1 MQMPTPQITTA
12 TNAATR
18 EDLDFYLG
26 QWAGASAERTAV
38 AEAVAAL
45 GHAGGEISRLIA
57 AGPLAGAFGEEVG
70 AINSDGDVQK
80 NLDILADQM
89 IVRALRKT
97 STAYYASEE
106 EEAILTFDP
115 AALLAVA
122 CDPVDGSSNIDSN
135 QAIATIFAIFPAS
148 PQGATASFF
157 RPGRE
162 QIAAGYIIYGPH
174 TELILTLGDGT
185 AQFALDPVSH
195 KFVLVE
201 RRLQLPVSTREYAIN
216 ASNYRHWPEAIRA
229 FIDDCV
235 EGASGP
241 RGKDFNM
248 RWLACMAGE
257 AHRILMRGGVY
268 LYPSDQ
274 RKGYEEGR
282 LRLLYEA
289 FPISFL
295 IEQAGGA
302 ATDGDTLI
310 LDKSI
315 ERLHQR
321 TPLIFGTAEKVE
333 RIASYFSGD
342 YSRAE
347 RSPLFGHR
355 GLFQA

>member
-1 MQMPTPQITTA
+1 MSTPQITTA
-12 TNAATR
+12 PHAATR
-18 EDLDFYLG
+18 EELDSYLDL
-26 QWAGASAERTAV
+26 WAGASAGRKPV

-45 GHAGGEISRLIA
+45 GRAGAEIAGLIA
-57 AGPLAGAFGEEVG
+57 AGPLAGAFGAEVG
-70 AINSDGDVQK
+70 QTNSDGDSQK
-80 NLDILADQM
+80 NLDILADQ
-89 IVRALRKT
+89 IVVRALRKT

-106 EEAILTFDP
+106 EEAILTLD
-115 AALLAVA
+115 AEGLLAVA
-122 CDPVDGSSNIDSN
+122 CDPVDGSSNIESN

-148 PQGATASFF
+148 RQGATASFF

-185 AQFALDPVSH
+185 AQFALDPVSRV
-195 KFVLVE
+195 FVLVE
-201 RRLQLPVSTREYAIN
+201 RRLKLPVSTREYAIN
-216 ASNYRHWPEAIRA
+216 ASNYRHWPEPVRA

-235 EGASGP
+235 EGAAGP

-257 AHRILMRGGVY
+257 AHRILLRGGVY
-268 LYPSDQ
+268 LYPSDR
-274 RKGYEEGR
+274 RKGYEDGR

-289 FPISFL
+289 FPMSFL

-302 ATDGDTLI
+302 STDGDTTI
-310 LDKSI
+310 LDKTV

-321 TPLIFGTAEKVE
+321 TALIFGSAEKVA
-333 RIASYFSGD
+333 RIETYFSGTTN
-342 YSRAE
+342 RAD
-347 RSPLFGHR
+347 RSPLFGQR